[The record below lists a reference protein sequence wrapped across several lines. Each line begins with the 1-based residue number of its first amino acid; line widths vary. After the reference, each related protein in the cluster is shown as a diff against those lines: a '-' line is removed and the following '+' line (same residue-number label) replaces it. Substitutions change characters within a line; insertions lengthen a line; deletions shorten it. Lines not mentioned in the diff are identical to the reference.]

1 MEIRKANLN
10 DALGVAKVQV
20 DSWKTTYKNI
30 VPDEYLDQGK

>member
-1 MEIRKANLN
+1 MNIRKANSN

-30 VPDEYLDQGK
+30 VPNEYLEK